1 MILNTRALAVVAAL
15 SLAALSAT
23 TGCAAPTA
31 EEEDSVQAEETNQDL
46 VSRSAFF
53 ETFQSVD
60 GHYRFNLV
68 AGNGQNVLRS
78 QGYTRLASA
87 ENGVSS
93 ILENGN
99 DKRNFDVRQAT
110 NGDWYFN
117 LKAANGQT
125 IGTSELYASKS
136 NAERGAVTVR
146 ALVRI
151 INQAEDRAAPKA
163 QQFEIFKGEDLKTY
177 FRLRAGNGEIML
189 SSQGYTASSSAK
201 KGIESVKT
209 NGADASRYEVFE
221 TDAGQYALRLVAANG
236 EVIARGES
244 YASKSNADRA
254 VARLAEIL
262 AARTLRTAE

>member
-1 MILNTRALAVVAAL
+1 M
-15 SLAALSAT
+15 
-23 TGCAAPTA
+23 
-31 EEEDSVQAEETNQDL
+31 
-46 VSRSAFF
+46 
-53 ETFQSVD
+53 
-60 GHYRFNLV
+60 
-68 AGNGQNVLRS
+68 
-78 QGYTRLASA
+78 
-87 ENGVSS
+87 
-93 ILENGN
+93 
-99 DKRNFDVRQAT
+99 
-110 NGDWYFN
+110 
-117 LKAANGQT
+117 
-125 IGTSELYASKS
+125 
-136 NAERGAVTVR
+136 R

-209 NGADASRYEVFE
+209 NGVDASRYEVFE

-262 AARTLRTAE
+262 SARTLRTAE